1 MIDPFENDK
10 DVKDLIEWSEYY
22 IKEST
27 KSDLEKD
34 SLIDIDTKLS
44 GYYAFLN
51 VKVADYQLEMNTDY
65 WHRKIE
71 YHRNA
76 IKERHA
82 SDGKKV
88 AQNKADHHAQTE
100 TEAEIK
106 QQNLSAYQYEYLN
119 RFCQG
124 IAKVINS
131 VKNRLRWMEIEYQ
144 QQKNQT

>member
-10 DVKDLIEWSEYY
+10 EAQDLIKWSDYY

-27 KSDLEKD
+27 KDGLSKD
-34 SLIDIDTKLS
+34 ELINIDKCLS
-44 GYYAFLN
+44 GYYARLN
-51 VKVADYQLEMNTDY
+51 VKVAGYQLEMNTDY

-76 IKERHA
+76 VKERHA
-82 SDGKKV
+82 NGKQI

-100 TEAEIK
+100 IMAEIN
-106 QQNLSAYQYEYLN
+106 QQNLSAYRYEYLN
-119 RFCQG
+119 RLCQG

-144 QQKNQT
+144 QQRGQT